1 MESLADKF
9 QRQLP
14 ATGDADPQYVP
25 QLVALILASAREA
38 RATDVHLVP
47 TEERVAMH
55 WRIDGVLQPVAQFPS
70 ELAPRIIARLK
81 VLARLL
87 TYQTEVPQEGRLE
100 GESGDETRLSTFPTL
115 FGEKAVIRLFV
126 GAGRYLRID
135 ELGLPSET
143 SQTLQ
148 RLLDETGGVILV
160 TGPAGSGKTT
170 TIYAALRELADKTR
184 GGRSLVSLEDP
195 IEVVVPGVAQ
205 SQVQPVAGFDM
216 ATGLR
221 SLMRQDPE
229 VIMVGEIRDRATA
242 EIVFQAAL
250 TGHLVLTTFHAGSAA
265 QAINRLSDMGIE
277 PYLLRSAVRAILCQ
291 RLVRR
296 LCSCARVTAATDDR
310 LGLPIAPVSD
320 VEDRGSKIED
330 RGLSRSSIL
339 DPRSSGPPSVS
350 LPVGCPD
357 CHGTGYRGRFLLT
370 EMLLPEQSELG
381 RAILSQGDA
390 ARLEQL
396 AVEAGMVTQYNRACQ
411 AVSAGLTSPAEI
423 RRVLGFSH

>member
-1 MESLADKF
+1 MESLADRF
-9 QRQLP
+9 RGQLP
-14 ATGDADPQYVP
+14 AAGETDPQYVP
-25 QLVALILASAREA
+25 ELVTAILTAAREG

-47 TEERVAMH
+47 TGGRFEMH
-55 WRIDGVLQPVAQFPS
+55 WRIDGVLQPVAQFPMDV
-70 ELAPRIIARLK
+70 APRIVARLK

-100 GESGDETRLSTFPTL
+100 GEPGDETRLSTFPTL

-126 GAGRYLRID
+126 GAGQYLRLG
-135 ELGLPSET
+135 ELGLPDEISA
-143 SQTLQ
+143 TLE
-148 RLLDETGGVILV
+148 RLIEETGGVILV

-170 TIYAALRELADKTR
+170 TIYAALRELADKSR

-229 VIMVGEIRDRATA
+229 VIMVGEIRDRVTA
-242 EIVFQAAL
+242 ETVFQAAL

-296 LCSCARVTAATDDR
+296 LCACARVGSAPDDR
-310 LGLPIAPVSD
+310 LGLPIAAVPA
-320 VEDRGSKIED
+320 VEDR
-330 RGLSRSSIL
+330 SSAS
-339 DPRSSGPPSVS
+339 PTVS
-350 LPVGCPD
+350 LPVGCAE
-357 CHGTGYRGRFLLT
+357 CQGTGYRGRFLLT

-381 RAILSQGDA
+381 RAILSRSDA
-390 ARLEQL
+390 AQLEQL

-411 AVSAGLTSPAEI
+411 AVSAGLTSPAEV
-423 RRVLGFSH
+423 RRVLGFAH